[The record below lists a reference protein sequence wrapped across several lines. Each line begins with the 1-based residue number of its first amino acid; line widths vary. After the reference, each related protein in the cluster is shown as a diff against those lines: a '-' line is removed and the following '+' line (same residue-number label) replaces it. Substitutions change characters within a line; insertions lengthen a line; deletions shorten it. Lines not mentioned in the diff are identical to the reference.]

1 MIAMVMVL
9 AHMDDFQNKGKGSR
23 KMNREEMLIKINS
36 IFKDAFDDDTLAI
49 EESTCAN
56 DIEDW
61 DSLMQITLIAAVE
74 DMFDVK
80 FTLEDALSMKNVG
93 DMMTLIER
101 KQNK

>member
-1 MIAMVMVL
+1 MFR
-9 AHMDDFQNKGKGSR
+9 D
-23 KMNREEMLIKINS
+23 EMLEKING
-36 IFKDAFDDDTLAI
+36 IFREAFEDDTLI
-49 EESTCAN
+49 IKEETSAN

-101 KQNK
+101 KKRK